1 MTVRII
7 KHLNTLCRRDG
18 LSMKFLH
25 APSRES
31 AVNGLKSLKKLRIK
45 VTHGS
50 ILTFS
55 ALLLILFVAFTVR
68 VLPLRWEIETGSL
81 HLSEFDPYYQYSL
94 MKYMV
99 DNGLVSP
106 YYPTQW
112 VDYQRWYP
120 GGINMGQSLASLPM
134 TAAFFYDIVS
144 ALGVNVDT
152 MSFASLMPAIMGTL
166 AVFIMY
172 FLGKDMGGKPVGLLS
187 ALFLALSASVI
198 QRTSLGFFDTETVG
212 ILSLVAF
219 SLLFLRAIEED
230 RPLGSSI
237 KYSIGAAVALTYF
250 VCGWGAAYYIIGLTV
265 LYVVVLLL
273 LKRYSQRLLLSY
285 SITFGLG
292 LGISI
297 NLPYLSSTYLTSFAV
312 LPVAG
317 VFLLLCLAEVT
328 GKLTSARSKVL
339 LVALLLTALVV
350 SFVALWQFGYL
361 RSIAGKFF
369 EVINPFGRA
378 SNPLVESVAEH
389 RISGWGSIYYD
400 VGIAVIFF
408 IVGLY
413 FVARNPNNRNL
424 FLILFGLTTL
434 YFAGSMIRL
443 LALLAPAFSILA
455 AIGTIWLLKPFY
467 TLLQEQH
474 KIIPRKFELQHVG
487 NEFSLAA
494 VFLIFL
500 ILTTNLAFAPL
511 PGGVPRVFR
520 QAYTPVTITVGSLP
534 IAPNQPVREWFEA
547 LKYLNDFHN
556 SSIVVCSWWDYG
568 YWLSLIGNVTSL
580 ADNAT
585 INATQIE
592 NVGFVFMANET
603 QSVKMLKAYN
613 AQYILVFV
621 TIDTDGN
628 LIGWGDEGKWT
639 WMARI
644 SGEAQERFISEGLI
658 DRQDSWANESTFG
671 SFNQNQFEWNDF
683 GQNATIYKLMNYG
696 RERWLEDQKSGG
708 TPTTVLEHF
717 SEAYFAGGALSSADA
732 ISKYP
737 LATDR
742 GLVPLILVYKI
753 DYPP

>member
-1 MTVRII
+1 
-7 KHLNTLCRRDG
+7 
-18 LSMKFLH
+18 MKFPNAL
-25 APSRES
+25 SREG
-31 AVNGLKSLKKLRIK
+31 AVNALKSLKKLRIK

-99 DNGLVSP
+99 DHGILSP

-112 VDYQRWYP
+112 IDYQRWYP

-134 TAAFFYDIVS
+134 TAAFSYDIVS
-144 ALGVNVDT
+144 ALGVNVDP

-172 FLGKDMGGKPVGLLS
+172 FLGKDMGGKAVGLLS

-230 RPLGSSI
+230 RPLSSSI
-237 KYSIGAAVALTYF
+237 KYSLGAALALTYF

-292 LGISI
+292 LGIAI
-297 NLPYLSSTYLTSFAV
+297 NLPFLSSTYLTSFAV

-339 LVALLLTALVV
+339 LVAVLLTALIA
-350 SFVALWQFGYL
+350 SFVVLWQFGYL

-369 EVINPFGRA
+369 SVIDPFER
-378 SNPLVESVAEH
+378 SSSPLVESVAEH

-400 VGIAVIFF
+400 VGIAIIFF

-443 LALLAPAFSILA
+443 LALLAPAFSIMA
-455 AIGTIWLLKPFY
+455 AIGSIWLLKPFY
-467 TLLQEQH
+467 TLLREQP
-474 KIIPRKFELQHVG
+474 KLIPRKFELQHVG
-487 NEFSLAA
+487 NEFSLTA

-511 PGGVPRVFR
+511 PGGMPRVFR

-534 IAPNQPVREWFEA
+534 IAPNQPVREWFDA
-547 LKYLNDFHN
+547 LKFLNDFHN

-568 YWLSLIGNVTSL
+568 YWLSLVGNVTSL

-592 NVGFVFMANET
+592 NIGFAFMANET

-613 AQYILVFV
+613 AEYMLVFL

-644 SGEAQERFISEGLI
+644 SGQAQERFISEGMI
-658 DRQDSWANESTFG
+658 GRENSWTNETTFG
-671 SFNQNQFEWNDF
+671 NFTQSQFEWNDL
-683 GQNATIYKLMNYG
+683 GKNSTIYKLMSYG
-696 RERWLEDQKSGG
+696 RERWLEVQKSGG

-717 SEAYFAGGALSSADA
+717 SEAYFAGEALTSQDA
-732 ISKYP
+732 IGKYT

-742 GLVPLILVYKI
+742 GLVPMILVYKI
-753 DYPP
+753 NYPP